1 MKTSKKTFALCVF
14 VAALAASCSNMME
27 ELKPKAGPELPSLAV
42 KEASVSVPGCVISVT
57 VDGSIPESSKPK
69 AKYKKPDGT
78 VVEIE
83 GTVEKN
89 DDGTSTIKFDMNP
102 VPADLPEGELPVTVS
117 VAGYKDATVKVDYVP
132 PKPLHIK
139 GEPKMENPGTK
150 ITVVV
155 EDDIPETPK
164 PKLKYTI
171 TKPDGSTE
179 EIEVEGSVT
188 DNGDGTKTIT
198 YDLDPIPQEL
208 MGGTLPITFDVPGC
222 LPTDAD
228 VNYIPDLEILG
239 VKVGDTEGVDSVD
252 IYNSEA
258 EGLPEPEILTNYHD
272 NVDIE
277 TSYVDQSG
285 NPMTWDQVKVFIGDY
300 HNDGKYVVVKYNAV
314 PNPDRSPSQA
324 KDGEAKI
331 YCRKDLPIA
340 SAKVTPESKMEEG
353 QEAEAKAY
361 TSSGTVYNGPVNWQW
376 HKAKVVGG
384 TDEEIDGATDRKF
397 TPDESYIGY
406 LIWAKATQLATG
418 TVKES
423 NKIEVKAKAVLD
435 YEVLENYSLS
445 MTCADQGQNVFEF
458 SAVTNIPSPTLVWY
472 VDGAQKQSGASKD
485 YALDLAAYELGWHN
499 VEVRSFKDGT
509 PYSAR
514 KSVKRKAEQSAPV
527 VDPSQVVKVSAF
539 GERDGKITGLEDTME
554 WSDDG
559 GLTYKPVQ
567 GGEISGL
574 PEGTV
579 KIRRAGD
586 DDKAASAPMSV
597 DVPTQT
603 YSVTA
608 PGSVTG
614 GSLTASA
621 STVKVGETVTIS
633 ISALEGYEL
642 DAIGATCGGNPV
654 ALSGSGNERTFT
666 MPNGDVAVTGSFK
679 KLKYSVTVNAG
690 DNGQVTS
697 SATEPVEWGTEITLT
712 IAPAQDYVLDAI
724 GATSG
729 GSAVP
734 LTGDDSQKTFT
745 MPKGDVTV
753 TASFKKKAFALTL
766 SPEGYGTLS
775 AVPSGDVAWDTSVTI
790 TINPN
795 ADYKLSAIVAKD
807 EDEQEVPLSDG
818 ESENQKI
825 LVMPK
830 KAVNVKATF
839 VKKVFAL
846 NYSAGDHGSIV
857 SVKDSQ
863 GNDIANGAT
872 LEWGESVT
880 VKVAPDANYVVDK
893 LTVNDAAQTVTSNT
907 CVFSMP
913 KSEAALSVT
922 FKQDL
927 VFDTRATGVVV
938 VYNKNNTGAAAYNYV
953 TASHWN
959 ANKTKYQNAGW
970 KAVGVAFYNYVE
982 GVMHNSSSYNP
993 GPDNIGDKN
1002 WYMIALDI
1010 TPQNT
1015 KNWNEA
1021 SSWASSY
1028 SKEGLTGWMLPTV
1041 VMPNQ
1046 TYHDRDEDKM
1056 DQVIVRNVAKFDAT
1070 LESIGATK
1078 ISSIQFYWGS
1088 GTADN
1093 YGGMID
1099 FVNSVNYD
1107 GASGCALDSNFPAV
1121 MLVHSL
1127 P

>member
-1 MKTSKKTFALCVF
+1 MSKKIFALCVF

-57 VDGSIPESSKPK
+57 VNGNVPETPKPK

-117 VAGYKDATVKVDYVP
+117 VAGYKDATVKVGYVP

-139 GEPKMENPGTK
+139 GEPQMENPGTK

-239 VKVGDTEGVDSVD
+239 IKVGDTEGVDSVD

-258 EGLPEPEILTNYHD
+258 EDLPEPEILTNYHD

-285 NPMTWDQVKVFIGDY
+285 NPMTWDQVKDFIGDY

-361 TSSGTVYNGPVNWQW
+361 TSSGAVYNGPVDWQW
-376 HKAKVVGG
+376 QKAKVVGG
-384 TDEEIDGATDRKF
+384 TDEVIDGATSTKF

-406 LIWAKATQLATG
+406 FIWAKATQLATG

-435 YEVLENYSLS
+435 YEVLENYSLA
-445 MTCADQGQNVFEF
+445 MTSADQGQNVFEF

-527 VDPSQVVKVSAF
+527 VDPSQVVKVSSL

-574 PEGTV
+574 PEGNV

-586 DDKAASAPMSV
+586 DDKAASAPTSV

-603 YSVTA
+603 YSVTV

-614 GSLTASA
+614 GSVTASA
-621 STVKVGETVTIS
+621 ATVKVGESVTIS

-642 DAIGATCGGNPV
+642 DSIAAACGGNPV

-666 MPNGDVAVTGSFK
+666 MPNGDVVVTGSFK

-712 IAPAQDYVLDAI
+712 IAPDQDYVLDAI

-753 TASFKKKAFALTL
+753 TATFKKQSYSVTVNAGEHGQVISSATAPVEWGTEVTLTIAPDTGYVLDAIAATCGGAPVTLTGDGDTRTFTMPKGDVTVTASFKKQ
-766 SPEGYGTLS
+766 SY
-775 AVPSGDVAWDTSVTI
+775 
-790 TINPN
+790 
-795 ADYKLSAIVAKD
+795 
-807 EDEQEVPLSDG
+807 
-818 ESENQKI
+818 
-825 LVMPK
+825 
-830 KAVNVKATF
+830 
-839 VKKVFAL
+839 
-846 NYSAGDHGSIV
+846 
-857 SVKDSQ
+857 
-863 GNDIANGAT
+863 
-872 LEWGESVT
+872 SVT
-880 VKVAPDANYVVDK
+880 VNDSEHGEVTSSATGPVEWGTEVTLTIAPSAGYVLDAIDATSGENPVT
-893 LTVNDAAQTVTSNT
+893 LTGAGDTRTFTMPKGDVTVTATFKENQAAPQPEPNQQGAEDYTYDTNNFLNT
-907 CVFSMP
+907 KFYYVKDVQWDTDTPTGTVREPQNAIDENGPPPTPDEWWTSGSYTTLAKNSQTTTAEDYFGNTDNQKVIPTYTLTLYTKKDGGGYEQHVLGTSVIILGLDKTNGFMAQNNGFGTFFYTQ
-913 KSEAALSVT
+913 KGWADSDEGTSSLSV
-922 FKQDL
+922 DY
-927 VFDTRATGVVV
+927 TGCI
-938 VYNKNNTGAAAYNYV
+938 Y
-953 TASHWN
+953 
-959 ANKTKYQNAGW
+959 
-970 KAVGVAFYNYVE
+970 
-982 GVMHNSSSYNP
+982 
-993 GPDNIGDKN
+993 
-1002 WYMIALDI
+1002 
-1010 TPQNT
+1010 
-1015 KNWNEA
+1015 
-1021 SSWASSY
+1021 
-1028 SKEGLTGWMLPTV
+1028 PT
-1041 VMPNQ
+1041 
-1046 TYHDRDEDKM
+1046 YDEIM
-1056 DQVIVRNVAKFDAT
+1056 SFIN
-1070 LESIGATK
+1070 G
-1078 ISSIQFYWGS
+1078 
-1088 GTADN
+1088 N
-1093 YGGMID
+1093 
-1099 FVNSVNYD
+1099 
-1107 GASGCALDSNFPAV
+1107 
-1121 MLVHSL
+1121 
-1127 P
+1127 